1 MGSKAVH
8 SKQHVKKLARN
19 RTAAD
24 DAVAT
29 ATLKH
34 ARLSA
39 QKARLV
45 LNMIR
50 GMQVDPALQALAF
63 SPKKGARLIE
73 KLLKSAIMNAK
84 EVKSAD
90 IDSLW
95 VTAGWVNMAKPLKRF
110 MPRARGSANEIK
122 KHSSHITIVLGAK

>member
-1 MGSKAVH
+1 MGSK
-8 SKQHVKKLARN
+8 KKAN
-19 RTAAD
+19 NVID
-24 DAVAT
+24 VAVAT
-29 ATLKH
+29 ATLGD

-45 LNMIR
+45 LNMIK

-63 SPKKGARLIE
+63 SPKKGARMIE

-84 EVKSAD
+84 ESKGAD
-90 IDSLW
+90 VDSLW
-95 VTAGWVNMAKPLKRF
+95 ITGGWANMGKPLKRF

-122 KHSSHITIVLGAK
+122 KHSSQITIVLGEK